1 MTVGATMR
9 TGGGLPQRSAGRGF
23 WTAWLLLCGLL
34 AALPAPASAQ
44 APHEKAFADL
54 IASWTE
60 RAKGKNADKALKD
73 LEPVWNSFEEARG
86 IVLLTEGEPQYKA
99 NVKKQQ
105 DLAKKVL
112 PLLEEAAALAQ
123 GKDGVPADRRLELL
137 VQLVELELELA
148 KYAEA
153 GVVADY
159 FARAFPENES
169 ALPLAERANVA
180 FIKQMTAPGID
191 EAKKAAF
198 RKQVVAINEYIAE
211 KWPKEEAAKDARS
224 RLAQLALASGDV
236 NQALEIAKKLP
247 ENSPQRAEIQLQMG
261 LQQWSEYLKLSKLPA
276 GDAKRPSDAEME
288 KKRLATKKTLDDGV
302 SLIRKHG
309 SGDPTFVTLT
319 SELALAQIHL
329 ELGDA
334 KAALDVLQRPKTGL
348 LDLALANAPVFQG
361 NNLQQQVYAAALK
374 CFLQLQNFD
383 QAEAMLERLGGA
395 TGDPSKL
402 VGLRLSLARQ
412 LDKELEEAEK
422 AGADPK
428 TLADKS
434 KGFAGLLRKV
444 SANAG
449 TLDFGSAAWVA
460 KKQFGL
466 ARALDPEGPL
476 SADDKETVDAYNAY
490 KDAMKLYEGLLAKTT
505 GKPAD
510 STEGKSR
517 MGLRFEIA
525 KCQRRLGMFKE
536 ALAFYEEILLTA
548 PKNMEAQIEAA
559 KTYQDWAETSGDRQH
574 WRYAMAG
581 GPVRKTSSGDKESS
595 IVGWAGIASELRNPN
610 GKYSKEY
617 YDSRYN
623 LELCRAK
630 SASTAS
636 EADARKLYEDSEQA
650 LITLY
655 TVRRELDEG
664 PQRAKFEPLLI
675 AVQKRLGKEATGFPK
690 RDQLASMNRAAAA
703 KPAEAPPPKRS
714 AGLPQSSYT
723 VLILAGTALVLA
735 LVASYFVY
743 QRSQNKPPPA
753 RKNVDMGGFPPL

>member
-1 MTVGATMR
+1 MTVGSTMR
-9 TGGGLPQRSAGRGF
+9 TGGGLPQRNAGRGS

-34 AALPAPASAQ
+34 AALPAPVAAQ

-54 IASWTE
+54 IVSWTE

-86 IVLLTEGEPQYKA
+86 IVLLTEGDPQYKA
-99 NVKKQQ
+99 NVKKQD

-123 GKDGVPADRRLELL
+123 GKEGVPADRRLELL
-137 VQLVELELELA
+137 VQLVELELELQR
-148 KYAEA
+148 YAEA

-159 FARAFPENES
+159 YARAFPENES
-169 ALPLAERANVA
+169 ALALAERANVA

-191 EAKKAAF
+191 EAKKTAF
-198 RKQVVAINEYIAE
+198 RKQVVAINDYIAE

-224 RLAQLALASGDV
+224 RLAQLALASGDA

-261 LQQWSEYLKLSKLPA
+261 LQQWSDYLKLSKLPA
-276 GDAKRPSDAEME
+276 GDAKRPSDVEME

-302 SLIRKHG
+302 ALIRKHG
-309 SGDPTFVTLT
+309 TGDPTFVMLT

-348 LDLALANAPVFQG
+348 LDLAMANAPVVQG
-361 NNLQQQVYAAALK
+361 NNLQQQIYAAALK

-395 TGDPSKL
+395 TDDPAKL
-402 VGLRLSLARQ
+402 VALRLSLARQ
-412 LDKELEEAEK
+412 LDKELEEAHK
-422 AGADPK
+422 SGADPK

-434 KGFAGLLRKV
+434 KGFAGLLKKV

-449 TLDFGSAAWVA
+449 ALDFGSAAWVA
-460 KKQFGL
+460 KKQFEL
-466 ARALDPEGPL
+466 ARSMDPEGPL

-490 KDAMKLYEGLLAKTT
+490 GAAMKLYEALLAKTT

-536 ALAFYEEILLTA
+536 ALAFYEEILQTA

-559 KTYQDWAETSGDRQH
+559 KTYQDWAEVSGDRQH

-595 IVGWAGIASELRNPN
+595 IIGWAGIALELRNPN
-610 GKYSKEY
+610 GKYAKEY

-630 SASTAS
+630 SASTAP
-636 EADARKLYEDSEQA
+636 EAEARKLYQDSEQA

-655 TVRRELDEG
+655 TVRRELDDG

-690 RDQLASMNRAAAA
+690 RDQLASLSRAAA
-703 KPAEAPPPKRS
+703 KPEEAPPPKRS
-714 AGLPQSSYT
+714 GGLPQSSYT
-723 VLILAGTALVLA
+723 VLILAGTALILA
-735 LVASYFVY
+735 LVACYFVY

-753 RKNVDMGGFPPL
+753 RKSANLGGFPPM